1 MAQFLVKV
9 ADEQGHLR
17 QQVEHGYSEAEVH
30 DRFTQQGYLVYWVK
44 PRTLLSTGGGQFG
57 RRGRLRQSTFLIFN
71 QQFLTLIKAGL
82 PILTALDLLIKR
94 QRDKALLQLLE
105 NVRERVRGGEL
116 LSDAFAA
123 QQVFP
128 KMYTTTLLAGEKSG
142 NMEEVLGRYISY
154 QRMVQTFRKKLL
166 VSLVYPALL
175 VSVVTLM
182 LIFLITYVVPKFA
195 DLFNNLGAQLPAIT
209 VFMLSL
215 GLNAQKY
222 AWVVLLV
229 GAAAIFLLW
238 RWKHSDQGA
247 QRIDRFLLSLPLI
260 GEIRLKYQVANFSRI
275 LGTLLQ
281 GGLPLVPAM
290 ETAGESMSSR
300 QMLNGVTA
308 AAERVKEGQSLAH
321 SLEAQKLFPDLAVEM
336 LEVGES
342 TGALPAMLASVAE
355 FYEEDVQT
363 ALSAAMALI
372 EPMILIIMA
381 VFVGGILI
389 SLYMPIFTLGTGD
402 RSRRTGTRARY
413 RAALSLRIRRSE
425 RFPVAPRSVRED
437 PCAPDVPL

>member
-17 QQVEHGYSEAEVH
+17 QQVEQGYSEAEVH

-44 PRTLLSTGGGQFG
+44 PKTLLSTGGGQFG
-57 RRGRLRQSTFLIFN
+57 QRAGKLKQSAFLIFN

-94 QRDKALLQLLE
+94 QRDKFLLRLLE
-105 NVRERVRGGEL
+105 NVRERVKGGEL

-128 KMYTTTLLAGEKSG
+128 KMYTTTLMAGEKSG
-142 NMEEVLGRYISY
+142 SMEEVLSRYIAY
-154 QRMVQTFRKKLL
+154 QRMVQTFRKKLF

-175 VSVVTLM
+175 ISVVTVM

-195 DLFNNLGAQLPAIT
+195 DLFNSLDADLPAIT
-209 VFMLSL
+209 VFMLTL
-215 GLNAQKY
+215 GVNAQKY
-222 AWVVLLV
+222 GWIVLLVVAAAVVLL
-229 GAAAIFLLW
+229 L
-238 RWKHSDQGA
+238 RWKRSDKGA
-247 QRIDRFLLSLPLI
+247 ERVDRFLLSLPLL

-308 AAERVKEGQSLAH
+308 AAERVREGQSLAH
-321 SLEAQKLFPDLAVEM
+321 SLESQKLFPDLAVEM

-342 TGALPAMLASVAE
+342 TGALPAMLNSVAE

-363 ALSAAMALI
+363 ALSATMALI
-372 EPMILIIMA
+372 EPMILVVMA

-389 SLYMPIFTLGTGD
+389 SLYMPIFTLG
-402 RSRRTGTRARY
+402 AN
-413 RAALSLRIRRSE
+413 
-425 RFPVAPRSVRED
+425 VH
-437 PCAPDVPL
+437 